1 MAAILAIAS
10 SQALIVPEQ
19 DHWASLSG
27 SLMQRQAHLEEE
39 IEYLKASLAQLELR
53 VAHLE
58 EREFDLVSSASV
70 APESS
75 VRGGYA
81 ATVGAARLSSLPPL
95 TPERERTLRDIGLW
109 LRSCLEDRR
118 RGLSGREK
126 LPEGNSCYLVLRSF
140 GGQLF
145 NPVRVCKYFSEA
157 TAEVK
162 PHGHPGD
169 SIFIELPSFRDGRLV
184 VEAAGLKWP
193 RGFDDE

>member
-1 MAAILAIAS
+1 MAATLAIAS
-10 SQALIVPEQ
+10 SQTPFVPEQ
-19 DHWASLSG
+19 DRGATLSR
-27 SLMQRQAHLEEE
+27 SLMQRQPRLEEE
-39 IEYLKASLAQLELR
+39 IEYLRTSLAQLELR

-58 EREFDLVSSASV
+58 DREFDLVSSAGT

-75 VRGGYA
+75 SRGGYA
-81 ATVGAARLSSLPPL
+81 VSVGAVKLSALPPL
-95 TPERERTLRDIGLW
+95 TPERERTLRDIGVW

-140 GGQLF
+140 GGELF
-145 NPVRVCKYFSEA
+145 NPVKVCKYFSEA

-169 SIFIELPSFRDGRLV
+169 SIFIGLPSFRDGRLV